1 LVDSGLVGSEL
12 VDSELVDSE
21 LVDSGWLIQ
30 GWLVQG
36 VFVPVGLSGF
46 VGSGLE
52 LVDLI
57 LIGFEIGQVRFF
69 LDISVQ
75 DELIDYCLYIFTIL
89 ISLIST

>member
-1 LVDSGLVGSEL
+1 MVDSGLVGSEL

-36 VFVPVGLSGF
+36 VFVPVGLSGL

-75 DELIDYCLYIFTIL
+75 D
-89 ISLIST
+89 

>member
-1 LVDSGLVGSEL
+1 LIQGWLVQS
-12 VDSELVDSE
+12 
-21 LVDSGWLIQ
+21 WLIQ

>member
-69 LDISVQ
+69 SR
-75 DELIDYCLYIFTIL
+75 Y
-89 ISLIST
+89 

>member
-1 LVDSGLVGSEL
+1 LIQGWLVQS
-12 VDSELVDSE
+12 
-21 LVDSGWLIQ
+21 WLIQ
-30 GWLVQG
+30 GWLIQG

-69 LDISVQ
+69 SR
-75 DELIDYCLYIFTIL
+75 Y
-89 ISLIST
+89 